1 VAEAFYVKQ
10 FTDMNWCSC
19 DRGEHDTTWLLST
32 AELVLHYNTEWF
44 ILLCSLKKHV
54 FSKMLRAG

>member
-54 FSKMLRAG
+54 FL